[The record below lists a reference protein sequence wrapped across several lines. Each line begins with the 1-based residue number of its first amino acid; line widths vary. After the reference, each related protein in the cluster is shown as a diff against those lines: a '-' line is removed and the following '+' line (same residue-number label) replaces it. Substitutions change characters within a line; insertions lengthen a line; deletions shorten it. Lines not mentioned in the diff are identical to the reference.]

1 MKQFVFLKSGGLKVP
16 VLMLMMTMMLSF
28 AQAQV
33 KISGKVTGA
42 NSVAAADISVV
53 LQNTGVGTST
63 DIEGNYSITANLKP
77 GKYILEFSGVGFK
90 TKTASV
96 TVASGNNSY
105 TADASLTADAL
116 GLDEVVITGTS
127 QGTTKK
133 QLGNYVTT
141 IKGDKISN
149 AGTPN
154 AIAALQGKVPGAQII
169 QNSGDPAGGMSVRLR
184 GISTI
189 GSSSEPLYII
199 DGVMIN
205 NSNARVTN
213 TQTDYAGSGAIGQNR
228 MVDINPNDIERIEIL
243 NGAAAAAI
251 YGSRANAGV
260 VQIFTKRGST
270 GVPQVTFSTRMNV
283 NSLRKRLTFSTAP
296 VKFGGPT
303 DGTSAQTQDILAPA
317 LTNTTAV
324 TRYDYQDDIFRTAV
338 GTDNNLSVAG
348 GKDKTKYYASF
359 NYNYNQG
366 IVNETDNTRF
376 GFRINLDQ
384 GLTKWLT
391 MNTGINFISNTT
403 NELPDGNTFFSPI
416 NSMTIIG
423 NFHNLKTRDVN
434 GNLQAVGERGRI
446 NPLSVFENIKQVN
459 RTNRVISNV
468 GFKLTPIKGL
478 TIDYGLGIDNLNQ
491 NGTTFIKPFTYNVS
505 TGNYGGGAAID
516 ATQNGYASAA
526 NFNAFFLNQDLNFTY
541 NTRITDKL
549 SSTTQLGYSEQYE
562 RSQYVLAHS
571 RGLGVGVETVAG
583 GATPLQSADAR
594 SEISIR
600 GYYLQ
605 QNFKFNN
612 QLFITFAGR
621 IDGSSVFAKENRTNF
636 YPKVSG
642 SYVISESNYFAKT
655 AEKLKINLLK
665 IRAAYGESG
674 NLTGIG
680 AYERINSY
688 APGSFLGRTFLG
700 SSATRANDDL
710 RPERQKEFEIGL
722 DAAFLSNRIQ
732 FTMNVYNKRVTD
744 LLVPNLTVAPSVGF
758 SNERKNVGELTNK
771 GIELLLTG
779 VPVQTKNFSWE
790 ITGIFNKNTNRI
802 VNLTTPLIT
811 IVSPT
816 GAQFALIPGNDAPV
830 FYLTY
835 FARDNNGNQL
845 LNAQGIPVIERGNS
859 AGVPQRDPAT
869 GLPYT
874 TGPNSV
880 VLRKALGSPNPDY
893 TASLVNTFTYK
904 QFSLRV
910 QLDRVAGVEVFNA
923 DYRTRQGVG
932 NGSELAQKEH
942 TGQLPRGYISS
953 TYAIEEWRL
962 DDGSFT
968 KLREVSLSYS
978 FGKIKKFC
986 NDLTLSLSG
995 RNLISWDN
1003 YKGFDPETNASG
1015 QNTLARGIDFGN
1027 VPIPRS
1033 FQLSAIVKF

>member
-1 MKQFVFLKSGGLKVP
+1 MKHVELLKRSETRFAL
-16 VLMLMMTMMLSF
+16 LLLSLLF
-28 AQAQV
+28 TAALVQAQV
-33 KISGKVTGA
+33 TISGKVTGKGSAAVTNASIVVKGTA
-42 NSVAAADISVV
+42 N
-53 LQNTGVGTST
+53 GTSS
-63 DIEGNYSITANLKP
+63 DGDGNYSITANLKP
-77 GKYILEFSGVGFK
+77 GKYTLEFSGVGFK
-90 TKTASV
+90 TKNETLTVGSGTQYTVNV
-96 TVASGNNSY
+96 TL
-105 TADASLTADAL
+105 DEDAL

-133 QLGNYVTT
+133 QLGNYITT

-149 AGTPN
+149 AATPN
-154 AIAALQGKVPGAQII
+154 AIAAMQGKVPGAQII

-189 GSSSEPLYII
+189 GSSSEPLYIV

-213 TQTDYAGSGAIGQNR
+213 TQTDYAGSGSIGQNR
-228 MVDINPNDIERIEIL
+228 MVDINPNDIERIEVL

-260 VQIFTKRGST
+260 VQIFTKRGSS
-270 GVPQVTFSTRMNV
+270 GAPQVTFSTRMNV

-303 DGTSAQTQDILAPA
+303 DGPSAQTQDILTPA

-324 TRYDYQDDIFRTAV
+324 TRYDYQDDIFRTGV

-366 IVNETDNTRF
+366 IIRQTDNTRY

-391 MNTGINFISNTT
+391 MNTGINFVSNTT

-423 NFHNLKTRDVN
+423 NFHDLKKRDVN

-446 NPLSVFENIKQVN
+446 NPLSLFENIKQIN
-459 RTNRVISNV
+459 RTNRVISNI
-468 GFKLTPIKGL
+468 GFKITPIKGL
-478 TIDYGLGIDNLNQ
+478 TIDYGLGLDNVNQ

-526 NFNAFFLNQDLNFTY
+526 NFSTLFFNQDINATY

-571 RGLGVGVETVAG
+571 RGMGVGVETVAG
-583 GATPLQSADAR
+583 GATQLQSADAR

-612 QLFITFAGR
+612 QLFVTFAGR
-621 IDGSSVFAKENRTNF
+621 VDGSSVFEKDNRTNF

-642 SYVISESNYFAKT
+642 SYVISESEFFSKT

-700 SSATRANDDL
+700 SSITRANDDL
-710 RPERQKEFEIGL
+710 KPERQKEFEFGI
-722 DAAFLSNRIQ
+722 DAAFL
-732 FTMNVYNKRVTD
+732 
-744 LLVPNLTVAPSVGF
+744 
-758 SNERKNVGELTNK
+758 
-771 GIELLLTG
+771 
-779 VPVQTKNFSWE
+779 
-790 ITGIFNKNTNRI
+790 
-802 VNLTTPLIT
+802 
-811 IVSPT
+811 
-816 GAQFALIPGNDAPV
+816 
-830 FYLTY
+830 
-835 FARDNNGNQL
+835 DN
-845 LNAQGIPVIERGNS
+845 
-859 AGVPQRDPAT
+859 
-869 GLPYT
+869 
-874 TGPNSV
+874 
-880 VLRKALGSPNPDY
+880 
-893 TASLVNTFTYK
+893 
-904 QFSLRV
+904 RV
-910 QLDRVAGVEVFNA
+910 QLTLNWYNKESGTDLIGAELNSCSFNWF
-923 DYRTRQGVG
+923 YQ
-932 NGSELAQKEH
+932 
-942 TGQLPRGYISS
+942 
-953 TYAIEEWRL
+953 
-962 DDGSFT
+962 
-968 KLREVSLSYS
+968 
-978 FGKIKKFC
+978 
-986 NDLTLSLSG
+986 
-995 RNLISWDN
+995 
-1003 YKGFDPETNASG
+1003 
-1015 QNTLARGIDFGN
+1015 
-1027 VPIPRS
+1027 
-1033 FQLSAIVKF
+1033 